1 MLRLLKELCL
11 TNGVSGFENPIR
23 AKLVEKCRPYAD
35 EMSVDT
41 MGNLIVFKKGKKHNA
56 PKLML
61 AAHMDEVGFVITKIE
76 DSGVLRFQEA
86 GGINPRVALGRRV
99 LIGDARVPG
108 VTGLKAYHLVSKE
121 EEKVTPS
128 INQMYIDIGAESK
141 EEAAKLVKPGDYVA
155 FDSDFLRFGEG
166 KRRIKAKAI
175 DDRIGCAQMI
185 KLMEQDLPMDVTFV
199 FTVQEEVGLR
209 GAKTA
214 AFNLRPDIALVL
226 EGTTSAD
233 MPGVDDAKKVTRVG
247 GGCVIGCVDTG
258 TIYDRKLFDALRNM
272 ADEAGIPWQIKNY
285 IAGGTDAA
293 VIQRSAAGVRVAN
306 ISTPVRMLHAASTV
320 ADKNDMEHGLKLA
333 QMFIDAIAAGKVK

>member
-11 TNGVSGFENPIR
+11 TDGVSGFEISIR
-23 AKLVEKCRPYAD
+23 AKLAEKCRPYAD
-35 EMSVDT
+35 EMHVDT
-41 MGNLIVFKKGKKHNA
+41 MGNLVVFKKGKKHNA
-56 PKLML
+56 PKLMI

-99 LIGDARVPG
+99 LIGPNHVPG

-121 EEKVTPS
+121 EEKKTPS
-128 INQMYIDIGAESK
+128 ITQMYIDIGAESK
-141 EEAAKLVKPGDYVA
+141 EEAAKLVKLGDWAV

-166 KRRIKAKAI
+166 KKRIKAKAI
-175 DDRIGCAQMI
+175 DDRVGCAQML
-185 KLMEQDLPMDVTFV
+185 KLMEKDLPMDVTFV

-209 GAKTA
+209 GAKAA
-214 AFNLRPDIALVL
+214 AFNLKPDIALIL

-233 MPGVDDAKKVTRVG
+233 MPGVDDAKKVTLVG
-247 GGCVIGCVDTG
+247 GGPVLGCVDTG
-258 TIYDRKLFDALRNM
+258 TIYDRKLFDMLRDT
-272 ADEAGIPWQIKNY
+272 ADQAGIPWQIKNY

-293 VIQRSAAGVRVAN
+293 VIQRSRAGVRVAN

-320 ADKNDMEHGLKLA
+320 ADKNDMENGLKLA
-333 QMFIDAIAAGKVK
+333 ELFIAGVAAGKGK

>member
-1 MLRLLKELCL
+1 MLKLLKEL
-11 TNGVSGFENPIR
+11 TAASGVSGFEAPVRSLI
-23 AKLVEKCRPYAD
+23 AEKCRPYAD

-41 MGNLIVFKKGKKHNA
+41 MGNLIVFKRGKKHNA
-56 PKLML
+56 PKLMI
-61 AAHMDEVGFVITKIE
+61 AAHMDEVGFLINKIE
-76 DSGVLRFQEA
+76 DSGVLRFAEV
-86 GGINPRVALGRRV
+86 GGVNPRVALGRRV
-99 LIGDARVPG
+99 LIGPDKVPG

-121 EEKVTPS
+121 EEKKTPAVS
-128 INQMYIDIGAESK
+128 QMYIDIGAQNK
-141 EEAAKLVKPGDYVA
+141 EEAEKKVKIGDWVV
-155 FDSDFLRFGEG
+155 FDSDFVRFGEG
-166 KRRIKAKAI
+166 KKRIKAKAI

-185 KLMEQDLPMDVTFV
+185 KLMEKDLPMDVTFA

-214 AFNLRPDIALVL
+214 AFNVEPDIALIL

-258 TIYDRKLFDALRNM
+258 TIYDRRLFDFLRNA

-293 VIQRSAAGVRVAN
+293 VVQRSRAAVRVAN

-320 ADKNDMEHGLKLA
+320 ADKDDMENGLKLA
-333 QMFIDAIAAGKVK
+333 ELLIDAIAAGKVK

>member
-1 MLRLLKELCL
+1 MKIKIRKSAVMFLAGALCSAAFVEANAGGALARDGESVIVENGAFRLVLSVDGAATSLVVKATGEECLASGVRVPFARLRQD
-11 TNGVSGFENPIR
+11 
-23 AKLVEKCRPYAD
+23 RPYD
-35 EMSVDT
+35 NEMHLLHPARP
-41 MGNLIVFKKGKKHNA
+41 MWFNANRIVRKGD
-56 PKLML
+56 LL
-61 AAHMDEVGFVITKIE
+61 EIGFAHEYHVMRVGIIAT
-76 DSGVLRFQEA
+76 
-86 GGINPRVALGRRV
+86 
-99 LIGDARVPG
+99 
-108 VTGLKAYHLVSKE
+108 
-121 EEKVTPS
+121 
-128 INQMYIDIGAESK
+128 
-141 EEAAKLVKPGDYVA
+141 GDYVA

-166 KRRIKAKAI
+166 KRRVKAKAI

-209 GAKTA
+209 GAKAA

-258 TIYDRKLFDALRNM
+258 TIYDHKLFDALRNM

-293 VIQRSAAGVRVAN
+293 VIQRSRAGVRVAN

>member
-1 MLRLLKELCL
+1 MLRLLKEL
-11 TNGVSGFENPIR
+11 TAADGVSGYETPIR
-23 AKLVEKCRPYAD
+23 KLLAEKCRLYAD
-35 EMSVDT
+35 EMSVDA

-56 PKLML
+56 PKLMI

-99 LIGDARVPG
+99 LIGPDHVPG

-128 INQMYIDIGAESK
+128 IDKMYIDIGAHSK
-141 EEAAKLVKPGDYVA
+141 EEAEKLVKLGEYAV
-155 FDSDFLRFGEG
+155 FDSDFVRFGEG

-185 KLMEQDLPMDVTFV
+185 KLMQKDLPMDVTFV

-214 AFNLRPDIALVL
+214 AFNLQPDVALIL

-258 TIYDRKLFDALRNM
+258 TIYDRRLFETLRDL

-293 VIQRSAAGVRVAN
+293 VIQRSRAGVRVAN

-333 QMFIDAIAAGKVK
+333 ELFIEALAAGKVK

>member
-1 MLRLLKELCL
+1 M
-11 TNGVSGFENPIR
+11 
-23 AKLVEKCRPYAD
+23 
-35 EMSVDT
+35 
-41 MGNLIVFKKGKKHNA
+41 
-56 PKLML
+56 
-61 AAHMDEVGFVITKIE
+61 
-76 DSGVLRFQEA
+76 
-86 GGINPRVALGRRV
+86 
-99 LIGDARVPG
+99 
-108 VTGLKAYHLVSKE
+108 
-121 EEKVTPS
+121 TPS
-128 INQMYIDIGAESK
+128 IDQMYIDIGAESK

-166 KRRIKAKAI
+166 KRRVKAKAI

-209 GAKTA
+209 GAKAA